1 MSIAAR
7 TAHPTG
13 TTATYA
19 VAGADAMDTLPPRSP
34 RADAPRSA
42 AVVVIDLPRVARRFH
57 DLRAALP
64 WMDVHYDVCALAHP
78 ALLSH
83 LADGDA
89 GFVVSHSAGLAA
101 LQRAG
106 ADPSRVLHAPL
117 AADRLQRRTAWESGV
132 QRFVVD
138 DARDLDDFTAAPAG
152 TSVFLRL
159 SRNAAVEAAL
169 RARALGV
176 PVAGLSLRLP
186 LGFGSGDVLDA
197 VQDAVRTG
205 TRIAAVTGRR
215 LQALDLG
222 EALTPVSA
230 RPEHAAHLGRT
241 IRALVAPATSHIRI
255 SASAGRAVAADAI
268 TIVAGTA
275 ERYADAATASDYI
288 DAGAEVLVVRRP
300 RRILRPTRTRSTWSR
315 STWTRS
321 TWTRSTW
328 SPAG

>member
-7 TAHPTG
+7 TAYPTG
-13 TTATYA
+13 STATYA
-19 VAGADAMDTLPPRSP
+19 AAGAVAMDTLPPRSP
-34 RADAPRSA
+34 GTDIPRSA
-42 AVVVIDLPRVARRFH
+42 AVVVIDLPRVAQRFH
-57 DLRAALP
+57 ALQTALP

-83 LADGDA
+83 LADGGA
-89 GFVVSHSAGLAA
+89 GFVVSHSSGLAA
-101 LQRAG
+101 LLRAG
-106 ADPSRVLHAPL
+106 AGPARVLHAPL
-117 AADRLQRRTAWESGV
+117 AADRSQRRAAWEAGV
-132 QRFVVD
+132 RRFVVD
-138 DARDLDDFTAAPAG
+138 DARELDDFTAAPVG

-159 SRNAAVEAAL
+159 SRDAAVEAAMY
-169 RARALGV
+169 AQALGL
-176 PVAGLSLRLP
+176 PVAGLSLRSP
-186 LGFGSGDVLDA
+186 LGFGSREVLDA

-222 EALTPVSA
+222 DALTPVSA

-275 ERYADAATASDYI
+275 ELYADAATASDYI
-288 DAGAEVLVVRRP
+288 DAGAEVRVLRRP
-300 RRILRPTRTRSTWSR
+300 RRTLRPSR
-315 STWTRS
+315 
-321 TWTRSTW
+321 TRSTW